1 MLIGTQYLLYLGQ
14 QQEAVARLLLELI
27 HTGTLQSLVKPELS
41 CFLSNNTGWK
51 VSTGHTTVGKESTK
65 FPGPSI
71 SVGSRQGPWG

>member
-1 MLIGTQYLLYLGQ
+1 MFIGTQYLLYLGQ

-27 HTGTLQSLVKPELS
+27 HTGTLQSFVEPELS
-41 CFLSNNTGWK
+41 CFLSNTGWK

-65 FPGPSI
+65 FPGSSI